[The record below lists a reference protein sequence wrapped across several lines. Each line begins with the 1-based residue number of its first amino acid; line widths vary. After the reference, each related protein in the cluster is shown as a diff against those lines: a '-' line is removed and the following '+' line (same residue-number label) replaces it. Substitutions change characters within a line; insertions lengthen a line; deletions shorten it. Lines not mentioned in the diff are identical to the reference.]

1 MIGVK
6 HSGGC
11 VCETFAYNICK
22 YYLHKRRLSDIVLLH
37 ATCIGHFSSRGR
49 ARGRVRLRR
58 RACVADVRDVF
69 DLFDFWDGRDG
80 MVDGAK
86 IGDVMRCIGLNPTNK
101 MILNNGGCTKL
112 GLRRLAI
119 SNKLLQYW
127 RRKAASL
134 LPFTA

>member
-1 MIGVK
+1 
-6 HSGGC
+6 
-11 VCETFAYNICK
+11 
-22 YYLHKRRLSDIVLLH
+22 
-37 ATCIGHFSSRGR
+37 
-49 ARGRVRLRR
+49 
-58 RACVADVRDVF
+58 VF

-119 SNKLLQYW
+119 NNKLLQYW

-134 LPFTA
+134 LPFIA